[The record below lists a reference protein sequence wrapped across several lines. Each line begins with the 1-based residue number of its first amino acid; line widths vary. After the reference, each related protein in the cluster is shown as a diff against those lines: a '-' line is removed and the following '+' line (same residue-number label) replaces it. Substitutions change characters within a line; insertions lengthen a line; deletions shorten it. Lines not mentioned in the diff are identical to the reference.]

1 MTQYQARADR
11 VLRGPA
17 GCSFAL
23 AAIVAA
29 AVLLPA
35 PASAEPCPNERLRGE
50 SGSTQLPDCRAYEL
64 VTPADKLGLS
74 VEVESAGGAAVSS
87 NGSHVLYFS
96 QTPLGEQSTG
106 LAGSYEATRTDGS
119 WSSTSVAFVPG
130 REHINFSNN
139 IETVPV
145 GGPPDLSI
153 LFYDTGIFERSVASG
168 VYARNPDGSFVA
180 ISQGETG
187 MATYVGSSADGSHA
201 VFEGSAV
208 VTKTSGGAEGGVLS
222 LYDRTGGSTLPV
234 GVDTSGAPTSTCG
247 SILAGTNEQEI
258 GAFSPLNHPNRF
270 RDAVSAGGSRIFFE
284 SPDPRGHLFSSNS
297 SCGDKGEVYVREDA
311 ATTREISI
319 SQKTG
324 SVGAP
329 APNGAVFQGASANG
343 ARVVF
348 RSPDQL
354 TDDPAAASGGL
365 YEYDLERGT
374 LTFIAKGTVFGSR
387 QQFYPQV
394 SEDGTHVY
402 FLGEVPGNGPAG
414 QTSLYLWDDG
424 RTSFVSAAPTEGTGA
439 GKAVQ
444 ARLSA
449 DGSTL
454 AFTSA
459 SNLTSYDS
467 HAASEVYV
475 YRAGARSLVCVSCD
489 VAGAAPRGDAEFY
502 GSPARTAGI
511 PSGNVTVDGS
521 RVFFDSPDPLLPAA
535 KNGLYNVYE
544 YENGALHLL
553 SDGNGPYS
561 SRLVGASRDGADVII
576 QTDDSLVPQD
586 QDNGNGDLYDVRI
599 GGGFPY
605 TPPVGCG
612 GDPCQGQAGLAPVL
626 SSASSSSYPAGE
638 NLAPPVAAP
647 ALKPPNRGEKLVQ
660 ALRACRAKHSRHQRA
675 DRRARAACEAHARQ
689 KYASGHKA
697 KRTPRRS
704 R

>member
-1 MTQYQARADR
+1 M
-11 VLRGPA
+11 LRRLA
-17 GCSFAL
+17 GWSFAL

-29 AVLLPA
+29 AVLSPA
-35 PASAEPCPNERLRGE
+35 PASAESCPNERLRGE
-50 SGSTQLPDCRAYEL
+50 NGSTQLPDCRAYEL
-64 VTPADKLGLS
+64 VTPADKLGGS
-74 VEVESAGGAAVSS
+74 VEVASAGGAAVSS
-87 NGSHVLYFS
+87 DGSHVLYFS
-96 QTPLGEQSTG
+96 GSPVGEQSEG
-106 LAGSYEATRTDGS
+106 VWGSYEAARTNGS
-119 WSSTSVAFVPG
+119 WSSTSVSFASG
-130 REHINFSNN
+130 HEHPN
-139 IETVPV
+139 IEAADESLPV

-153 LFYDTGIFERSVASG
+153 LFYDTGAFKLSVASG
-168 VYARNPDGSFVA
+168 VYARNADGSFVV

-187 MATYVGSSADGSHA
+187 MASYVGSSSDGSHA

-208 VTKTSGGAEGGVLS
+208 VTSPSGGVGGVEGGVLS
-222 LYDRTGGSTLPV
+222 LYDRSGGRTLPV
-234 GVDTSGAPTSTCG
+234 GVDASGAPTSTCG
-247 SILAGTNEQEI
+247 SILAGTNEQHI
-258 GAFSPLNHPNRF
+258 GKLQPLRHPNIF

-284 SPDPRGHLFSSNS
+284 SPDPNGHVFSSEP
-297 SCGDKGEVYVREDA
+297 SCGDTGEVYVREDA
-311 ATTREISI
+311 ATTREISM

-329 APNGAVFQGASANG
+329 APHGAVFQGASADG

-348 RSPDQL
+348 ASLDQL
-354 TDDPAAASGGL
+354 TDDPAAANGGL

-374 LTFIAKGTVFGSR
+374 LTFIAKGAVFGSHD
-387 QQFYPQV
+387 QFYPQI

-424 RTSFVSAAPTEGTGA
+424 RTSFVSPAPAAGSGAGTG
-439 GKAVQ
+439 VQ
-444 ARLSA
+444 GRLSA

-467 HAASEVYV
+467 HGAVEVYV
-475 YRAGARSLVCVSCD
+475 YKTGAGSLVCVSCD
-489 VAGAAPRGDAEFY
+489 SAGAAPRGDAEFY
-502 GSPARTAGI
+502 GSLARSAGI
-511 PSGNVTVDGS
+511 PSGNVTVDGG

-535 KNGLYNVYE
+535 MNGLYNVYE
-544 YENGALHLL
+544 YENGVLHLL

-605 TPPVGCG
+605 TPPGGCS
-612 GDPCQGQAGLAPVL
+612 GDPCQGQPALAPVL
-626 SSASSSSYPAGE
+626 SSASSSSYLPGE
-638 NLAPPVAAP
+638 NLAPPIAAP
-647 ALKPPNRGEKLVQ
+647 ALKPPDRGQKLVR
-660 ALRACRAKHSRHQRA
+660 ALRACRAKHGRHRRA

-689 KYASGHKA
+689 KYGSGHKA
-697 KRTPRRS
+697 KRTARRS